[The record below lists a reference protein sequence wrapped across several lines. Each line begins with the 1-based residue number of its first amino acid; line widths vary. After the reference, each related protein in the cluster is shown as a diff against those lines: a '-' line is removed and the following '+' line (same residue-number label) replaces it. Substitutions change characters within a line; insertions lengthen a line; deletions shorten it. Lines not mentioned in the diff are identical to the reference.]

1 MIKILD
7 KNDLI
12 IITKCKVIDEVIM
25 QVQELKKMEKDY
37 IIICF

>member
-25 QVQELKKMEKDY
+25 QVKELKKMEKDY

>member
-12 IITKCKVIDEVIM
+12 IITKCKLIDEVIM
-25 QVQELKKMEKDY
+25 QVKELKKMEKDY